1 LGSGP
6 IHGIEREETMFDL
19 ETAIA
24 RWRKRMGADPGLEPG
39 FVAEIES
46 HLRDK
51 IDALVGEGRNPEEA
65 FQEAARALGESA
77 LVGSDFTKVYAARR
91 SGRPSWKAPRFI
103 PALFWNYL
111 RTTSR
116 FLRRHRGFAA
126 LNIAGLAVGM
136 LSFLLIM
143 AWVRNELSYDRF
155 HEKLGNLYMILS
167 KDPSGQSWNT
177 TTYALPPA
185 LKSRYPEVADYARVW
200 PWNDSL
206 VRYGDIR
213 FDEDR
218 ITLTDPGFFRMF
230 SFPFVRGNP
239 ETALADLN
247 SIVLTEETARRYF
260 GDEDPIGKVLHL
272 DSPGQ
277 DFTVTGVVKNVPSN
291 SSIRFDMVSR
301 VEWLG
306 EDRLARWGEFVAF
319 AYVQLRPG
327 VSLEIFNRKIEGIFQ
342 EQLGPDWPPKP
353 FLQPFSK
360 SYLFEGGRPGV
371 IVRVVVF
378 SGIAVLILLMACVN
392 FMSLSTAQASQRAR
406 EVGLR
411 KVVGAGRTQI
421 ARQFLTEGI
430 LLSGVSLAT
439 ALTIAPLVLPVFNR
453 LAGKEL
459 KLLGPGTGGFVL
471 IAGLAA
477 LVTGLLSASYPA
489 VLLSS
494 FRPVET
500 LRNRVSTTPGG
511 AAFRKILI
519 IFQFSA
525 SVALILSAIVVS
537 RQLHFVRGLDLG
549 FTRDGIVTVE
559 NNLQILPKMRVF
571 RAALA
576 GEKGIRNVTFAAQR
590 PLSVGQTIGVD
601 WEGNTNPVPARI
613 GYTMVDY
620 GFFETFGMEII
631 RGRSFSPEFAA
642 DETESCIVNEA
653 AARMFGWDDP
663 IGHTITWS
671 QGAIDPSLRNVRI
684 VGVVKDFYDRSL
696 RAAIRPFM
704 FRIYRPWCSYIF
716 VQVDENRIPA
726 ALAAIKKV
734 FETFAPDYPFH
745 YEFLD
750 EAFDRQYAQ
759 ETQQGRLFT
768 AFGLLSIFVAVLG
781 LIGLAA
787 FTAER
792 RTKEIG
798 IRKVLGASVSG
809 LVAMMTKEYLVW
821 VAAANLIAWPVGY
834 FFMARW
840 LDGFANR
847 IPLGAGPLL
856 EGSAVML
863 VVVLAAVSGQTFR
876 AARAN
881 PVDSLRYE

>member
-1 LGSGP
+1 
-6 IHGIEREETMFDL
+6 
-19 ETAIA
+19 
-24 RWRKRMGADPGLEPG
+24 
-39 FVAEIES
+39 
-46 HLRDK
+46 
-51 IDALVGEGRNPEEA
+51 
-65 FQEAARALGESA
+65 
-77 LVGSDFTKVYAARR
+77 
-91 SGRPSWKAPRFI
+91 
-103 PALFWNYL
+103 
-111 RTTSR
+111 
-116 FLRRHRGFAA
+116 
-126 LNIAGLAVGM
+126 
-136 LSFLLIM
+136 
-143 AWVRNELSYDRF
+143 
-155 HEKLGNLYMILS
+155 
-167 KDPSGQSWNT
+167 
-177 TTYALPPA
+177 
-185 LKSRYPEVADYARVW
+185 
-200 PWNDSL
+200 
-206 VRYGDIR
+206 
-213 FDEDR
+213 
-218 ITLTDPGFFRMF
+218 
-230 SFPFVRGNP
+230 
-239 ETALADLN
+239 
-247 SIVLTEETARRYF
+247 
-260 GDEDPIGKVLHL
+260 
-272 DSPGQ
+272 
-277 DFTVTGVVKNVPSN
+277 
-291 SSIRFDMVSR
+291 
-301 VEWLG
+301 
-306 EDRLARWGEFVAF
+306 
-319 AYVQLRPG
+319 
-327 VSLEIFNRKIEGIFQ
+327 
-342 EQLGPDWPPKP
+342 
-353 FLQPFSK
+353 
-360 SYLFEGGRPGV
+360 
-371 IVRVVVF
+371 
-378 SGIAVLILLMACVN
+378 
-392 FMSLSTAQASQRAR
+392 
-406 EVGLR
+406 
-411 KVVGAGRTQI
+411 
-421 ARQFLTEGI
+421 
-430 LLSGVSLAT
+430 
-439 ALTIAPLVLPVFNR
+439 
-453 LAGKEL
+453 
-459 KLLGPGTGGFVL
+459 LGPGTGRLVL

-525 SVALILSAIVVS
+525 AVALILSAIVVS
-537 RQLHFVRGLDLG
+537 RQLHFVRGFDLG

-559 NNLQILPKMRVF
+559 NNLQILPKMPVF

-576 GEKGIRNVTFAAQR
+576 REKGVRNVTFAAQR

-601 WEGNTNPVPARI
+601 WEGNPNPVPARI

-631 RGRSFSPEFAA
+631 RGRSFSPEFGA

-663 IGHTITWS
+663 IGHTIIWS

-716 VQVDENRIPA
+716 VKVDKNQIPA
-726 ALAAIKKV
+726 ALAGIKKV

-847 IPLGAGPLL
+847 IPLGVGPLL